1 MKKTIKTAI
10 ALVSAVSMLGT
21 CAVPAFAGEL
31 SSEELIQKY
40 APGGA
45 YQYEDIYTNPSGFP
59 TVMEDGSTELAHNY
73 IQKMEAEGL
82 SLDEQLEEL
91 TAKFS
96 NISGS
101 KVSAYN
107 DYRRGS
113 IADGVQWFV
122 NAEYENGFWYVLRED
137 GTASIV
143 GADQDWVEENSPAA
157 LQIPAEIGG
166 VPVTMIEK
174 NAFAYETMYNH
185 GIREITVPDT
195 VEIIGDGA
203 FNTAMKGDDCKLNLP
218 QSLKYI
224 GRLAYYGTMQYLM
237 DEYEVIKLPE
247 SVEFIGKRAF
257 DTTADLHN
265 IKNADAHKSHLRFF
279 NPDYLNGVIPVD
291 YLLDMPETPVF
302 CEEAGMYQPIQSD
315 KPDAEYQSAAAT
327 YYDRAFGDEPFFYLP
342 ASGTGEY
349 IFDPADPDC
358 SYLTVN
364 DFLNDPDAVHET
376 ILGLDLNYRDYEA
389 DAMEHLYQDLA
400 EQVQKV
406 KAFADAY
413 DTAKMPV
420 NNAAMIAGG
429 LALYNEYNIVTRED
443 VENYYARPLAK
454 PAAKAPA
461 QLTGDVNCSG
471 AVDVSDAVLLARFCA
486 EDKTASITDAGLRNA
501 DANGDGNVSTEDVTR
516 ITEIIARR

>member
-1 MKKTIKTAI
+1 MKKTMKTAI

-73 IQKMEAEGL
+73 IQKMKAAGL
-82 SLDEQLEEL
+82 SLNEQLEEL

-113 IADGVQWFV
+113 YTDCQQWFV
-122 NAEYENGFWYVLRED
+122 NAEYENGYWYVLRED

-143 GADQDWVEENSPAA
+143 GADQDWVEENSPTA

-166 VPVTMIEK
+166 VPVTKIED
-174 NAFAYETMYNH
+174 NAFAFETRYNH
-185 GIREITVPDT
+185 DITEITVPDT

-203 FNTAMKGDDCKLNLP
+203 FNTAMLGGDCKLNLP
-218 QSLKYI
+218 KNLKYI
-224 GRLAYYGTMQYLM
+224 GRLAFYSSVQFLM
-237 DEYEVIKLPE
+237 DEFGVIKLPE
-247 SVEFIGKRAF
+247 KLEFIGKRAF
-257 DTTADLHN
+257 SGNKNSTVTMSLDEFADRNFHV
-265 IKNADAHKSHLRFF
+265 KFF
-279 NPDYLNGVIPVD
+279 SYEKTGNNFNTHACFF
-291 YLLDMPETPVF
+291 DMPETPVF
-302 CEEAGMYQPIQSD
+302 IECDPIGFQD
-315 KPDAEYQSAAAT
+315 CAWGDVTYFERVNDLDVFYFLPDASTGKINTNIDDPECRFISVKEYLDNPEQ
-327 YYDRAFGDEPFFYLP
+327 
-342 ASGTGEY
+342 
-349 IFDPADPDC
+349 
-358 SYLTVN
+358 
-364 DFLNDPDAVHET
+364 VHET
-376 ILGLDLNYRDYEA
+376 MLSLAPEYGSADFYE
-389 DAMEHLYQDLA
+389 EEFQHLEKQY
-400 EQVQKV
+400 QKV
-406 KAFADAY
+406 KGFMAAY
-413 DTAKMPV
+413 DTEKMPLNHV
-420 NNAAMIAGG
+420 AHFMGG
-429 LALYNEYNIVTRED
+429 QALYNEYNIVTLED